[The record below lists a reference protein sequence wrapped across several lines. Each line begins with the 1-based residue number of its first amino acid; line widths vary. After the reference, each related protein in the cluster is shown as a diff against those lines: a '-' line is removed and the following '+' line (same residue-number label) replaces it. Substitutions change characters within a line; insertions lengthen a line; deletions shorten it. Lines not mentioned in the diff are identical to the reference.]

1 MPNHTFNSIWKL
13 QNSKLQPATSK
24 RGIIS
29 AVNVG
34 AKTADVCFTQN
45 PQTVVR
51 SIPISGSI
59 NPATLTAG
67 MQVGVDTYNETSPN
81 SMVITYA
88 IGQTPPVPPVPSIP
102 LVGVPTSASSAGQVG
117 QIACSSTYFYIC
129 YAENTW
135 RRVSVSSF

>member
-88 IGQTPPVPPVPSIP
+88 IGQTPPVTGIS
-102 LVGVPTSASSAGQVG
+102 LVGVPSSASSTGQVG
-117 QIACSSTYFYIC
+117 QIACSATYFYIC

>member
-88 IGQTPPVPPVPSIP
+88 IGQTPPVTGIS
-102 LVGVPTSASSAGQVG
+102 LVGVPSSASSTGQVG

-135 RRVSVSSF
+135 RRVAVSSF

>member
-88 IGQTPPVPPVPSIP
+88 IGQTPPVTGIS
-102 LVGVPTSASSAGQVG
+102 LVGVPSSASSTGQVG
-117 QIACSSTYFYIC
+117 QIACSATYFYIC
-129 YAENTW
+129 YAKNTW
-135 RRVSVSSF
+135 RRVSVLSF

>member
-88 IGQTPPVPPVPSIP
+88 IGQTPPVTGIS
-102 LVGVPTSASSAGQVG
+102 LVGVPSSASSTGQVG
-117 QIACSSTYFYIC
+117 QIACSATYFYIC

-135 RRVSVSSF
+135 RRVSVLSF

>member
-1 MPNHTFNSIWKL
+1 MPNHTFNSIWKQ

-88 IGQTPPVPPVPSIP
+88 IGQTPPVTGIP
-102 LVGVPTSASSAGQVG
+102 LVGVPSSASSAGQVG

-129 YAENTW
+129 YAKNTW
-135 RRVSVSSF
+135 RRVAVSSLF

>member
-1 MPNHTFNSIWKL
+1 MPSHTFNSIWKQ

-29 AVNVG
+29 AVNAG

-81 SMVITYA
+81 SMVIAYA
-88 IGQTPPVPPVPSIP
+88 IGQTPPVTGIT
-102 LVGVPTSASSAGQVG
+102 LVGVPSSASSAGQVG
-117 QIACSSTYFYIC
+117 QIACSATYFYIC
-129 YAENTW
+129 YAKNTW
-135 RRVSVSSF
+135 RRVTVSSF

>member
-88 IGQTPPVPPVPSIP
+88 IGQTPPVTGIS
-102 LVGVPTSASSAGQVG
+102 LVGVPSSASSTGQVG
-117 QIACSSTYFYIC
+117 QIACSATYFYIC

-135 RRVSVSSF
+135 RRVAVSSF